1 MSRQMD
7 RRTALA
13 AFPSANRCFSSPWSC
28 NRCAKTLD
36 WPRLAGSKGRRILP
50 LMSRVALALLF
61 LLAAA
66 NPCAGLVTV
75 PVDVPTIQEAIDGA
89 CPCSTI
95 EVESGVY
102 RENVVVDRPVIL
114 KGVDSGGGNPI
125 IDAGGWVS
133 GISIISDGVTVSGF
147 IITNSNLGSG
157 IEVKSSCNT
166 IYNNTITKNA
176 LNGMK
181 FVGNLSENIVL
192 WNTIGENGFSGIV
205 FKDEAQKSTIAGN
218 NIEGNGFS
226 GLNFAGRADENLVLM
241 NEVIDNG
248 FVGIQFQEFAEEN
261 IVSANYVEGNAFGGI
276 DVSGGSQGNLISD
289 NCIMKNTFTG
299 LSLSNG
305 TSGNLMVANC
315 LLFNLEHDAYDLGIE
330 NCWDDGTIGNYYS
343 SCDCVDENRD
353 GICDDPF
360 PIDGG
365 SAMDHYPLAAPGA
378 TYIPWEDLV
387 ILGDPRFGDA

>member
-1 MSRQMD
+1 M
-7 RRTALA
+7 
-13 AFPSANRCFSSPWSC
+13 
-28 NRCAKTLD
+28 AKALD
-36 WPRLAGSKGRRILP
+36 WPRLAGSKGCWIL
-50 LMSRVALALLF
+50 LHLLLAAQALILLI
-61 LLAAA
+61 AAA

-89 CPCSTI
+89 CPCATI
-95 EVESGVY
+95 EVESGIY
-102 RENVVVDRPVIL
+102 RENVVVDRPVVL

-133 GISIISDGVTVSGF
+133 GISIQSDGVTVSGF
-147 IITNSNLGSG
+147 VITNSNLGSG

-192 WNTIGENGFSGIV
+192 WNRIADNGFSGIV
-205 FKDEAQKSTIAGN
+205 FKDEARKSTIAGN
-218 NIEGNGFS
+218 KIEGNGFS

-241 NEVIDNG
+241 NEVKDNG

-305 TSGNLMVANC
+305 TSGNLMVANN
-315 LLFNLEHDAYDLGIE
+315 LLFNLEHDAYDLGSE

-343 SCDCVDENRD
+343 SCSCLDENRD

-365 SAMDHYPLAAPGA
+365 SAMDHFPLAFLGA
-378 TYIPWEDLV
+378 AYIPPETLAP
-387 ILGDPRFGDA
+387 LNG